1 MAYPSIY
8 WGATGPER
16 TMPPAFGPDG
26 RVIPFDQRGR
36 AGATATMPPPV
47 VPGSNA
53 PTLPDYGN
61 IEDIIGQINA
71 TNQQA
76 QTSALNNRIPMASE
90 LQQQSS
96 QNIAALLNPPT
107 QFGELD
113 VPAASAGVASGTVGS
128 PFAGMTGIRLTENE
142 RLRRMGLGEQF
153 LSGALARNPIAP
165 IADPQSLLHLLQQQ
179 QFGAE
184 QAAQERALRERI
196 ANAQMANAALLARN
210 RGYSSGGGGG
220 GGTAP
225 RLPTDYTR
233 PMAAG
238 GTRPNIPP
246 YNPGPGML
254 PQLVG
259 EPNIGNLDNWYDL
272 TSAQQQAFN
281 TGFGQNPYFGLPDW
295 QNPYSGDEPPAA
307 PAPPLPTLGFNAD
320 AEDFWNYA

>member
-1 MAYPSIY
+1 MALPTIY
-8 WGATGPER
+8 WGAGGPQR

-26 RVIPFDQRGR
+26 KVIPFDERGR
-36 AGATATMPPPV
+36 PGAAPTVAP
-47 VPGSNA
+47 VPGTNA
-53 PTLPDYGN
+53 PALPDYGN

-76 QTSALNNRIPMASE
+76 QTAALNQRIPLAPE

-113 VPAASAGVASGTVGS
+113 VPAASAGVASGTYGS

-153 LSGALARNPIAP
+153 LTGALARNPIAP

-179 QFGAE
+179 QYGAE

-210 RGYSSGGGGG
+210 RGYSAGGGGG

-233 PMAAG
+233 PPAA

-246 YNPGPGML
+246 YSPSPVL
-254 PQLVG
+254 PDTVG
-259 EPNIGNLDNWYDL
+259 IPNIGGLDNWYDL